1 MPVRTHPRL
10 KRRRPGLLGAGL
22 IVLALWIQ
30 ALAPAVALRMAQ
42 ASPGALPGQILCGHA
57 PDQAGDFGIG
67 PHAPAT
73 GSCALCGLC
82 RAGAVPPLL
91 PASPGLARRLR
102 WTAVTWPIPPP
113 LRTASAPTVTGQPRG
128 PPRSA

>member
-1 MPVRTHPRL
+1 M
-10 KRRRPGLLGAGL
+10 
-22 IVLALWIQ
+22 LALWIQ

-42 ASPGALPGQILCGHA
+42 ADRGALPGQILCGHA
-57 PDQAGDFGIG
+57 PDLAEPLTVG

-82 RAGAVPPLL
+82 RAGAVPPPL

-102 WTAVTWPIPPP
+102 WTAVAWPIPHPDRATSVP
-113 LRTASAPTVTGQPRG
+113 AVIGQPRG
-128 PPRSA
+128 PPRPA

>member
-1 MPVRTHPRL
+1 VPVHKPPRL
-10 KRRRPGLLGAGL
+10 RRGRPGLPGAVL

-42 ASPGALPGQILCGHA
+42 ADRGVLPGQILCGHA
-57 PDQAGDFGIG
+57 ADQVGDVAIG
-67 PHAPAT
+67 LHAPAT

-102 WTAVTWPIPPP
+102 WTAVAWPIPPP
-113 LRTASAPTVTGQPRG
+113 ARAASVPIIVGQPRG

>member
-1 MPVRTHPRL
+1 M
-10 KRRRPGLLGAGL
+10 RPGLPGAVL

-30 ALAPAVALRMAQ
+30 ALAPALALRVAQ
-42 ASPGALPGQILCGHA
+42 ADRGALPGQILCGHA
-57 PDQAGDFGIG
+57 PDLAGDLAVG
-67 PHAPAT
+67 PGAPAT

-82 RAGAVPPLL
+82 RVGAVPPLL

-102 WTAVTWPIPPP
+102 WAAATWPIPPP
-113 LRTASAPTVTGQPRG
+113 VRTASAPAVIGQPRG